1 MTANRGRPDVR
12 LLAALDAGLLD
23 EATARE
29 VRAAADADPA
39 ARAVLAALA
48 ATRAELAAL
57 PDPPVPP
64 ALAERWSA
72 ALAAEQSRLSA
83 PTPQP
88 SPSAPQQAA
97 PPPSPGAATGS
108 TAPQAATPVSP
119 RAGADPLTC
128 PPPPTRAGS
137 AAPSAPSR
145 PGAARSTAPHSHA
158 LEPAE
163 PRPSDVSSTAPAS
176 TAPAPTAPAPTTSPA
191 APESADSQSPAYP
204 PSTDRSTTPQRDV
217 AEPTNIEPRVD
228 AEPAPPPSRYQA
240 TPGGRSSPDDGRRGS
255 ASRPP
260 RNPVRRP
267 GRWLRRP
274 AVLAAALL
282 VAVGVVA
289 ALRARPEPLPAVGRP
304 QLVAEALSALGVR
317 DTAGL
322 AEPTRRAG
330 CLRAV
335 GAPVES
341 PEAALLGGRRVTFE
355 GSEGVLLVLGTGRR
369 GAFDVLIVD
378 PDCGPGAGRLFAAT
392 RVTPP

>member
-88 SPSAPQQAA
+88 SPSAPQALA
-97 PPPSPGAATGS
+97 GPPES
-108 TAPQAATPVSP
+108 TAPE
-119 RAGADPLTC
+119 
-128 PPPPTRAGS
+128 
-137 AAPSAPSR
+137 
-145 PGAARSTAPHSHA
+145 STAP
-158 LEPAE
+158 EPAE
-163 PRPSDVSSTAPAS
+163 P
-176 TAPAPTAPAPTTSPA
+176 
-191 APESADSQSPAYP
+191 
-204 PSTDRSTTPQRDV
+204 
-217 AEPTNIEPRVD
+217 EP
-228 AEPAPPPSRYQA
+228 AEPAAARPQPATSTAGRPHTTPDPA
-240 TPGGRSSPDDGRRGS
+240 TPLSPHRAGSDTCSRPTAGGRRSS

-335 GAPVES
+335 DAPVES

-355 GSEGVLLVLGTGRR
+355 GSEGVLLVLDTGRR

>member
-23 EATARE
+23 QATARE

-97 PPPSPGAATGS
+97 PPPSPAAAT
-108 TAPQAATPVSP
+108 
-119 RAGADPLTC
+119 R
-128 PPPPTRAGS
+128 
-137 AAPSAPSR
+137 
-145 PGAARSTAPHSHA
+145 
-158 LEPAE
+158 
-163 PRPSDVSSTAPAS
+163 STAPAS
-176 TAPAPTAPAPTTSPA
+176 TASPA

-228 AEPAPPPSRYQA
+228 AEPAPPPSRHQA
-240 TPGGRSSPDDGRRGS
+240 TPGGRSSPEGGRRGS

-260 RNPVRRP
+260 RNPVRP

-289 ALRARPEPLPAVGRP
+289 ALRARPEPLPTLGRP
-304 QLVAEALSALGVR
+304 QLVAEALSAVGVR

-322 AEPTRRAG
+322 AEPIRRAG

>member
-83 PTPQP
+83 PTPP
-88 SPSAPQQAA
+88 AP
-97 PPPSPGAATGS
+97 
-108 TAPQAATPVSP
+108 
-119 RAGADPLTC
+119 
-128 PPPPTRAGS
+128 
-137 AAPSAPSR
+137 
-145 PGAARSTAPHSHA
+145 
-158 LEPAE
+158 
-163 PRPSDVSSTAPAS
+163 TAPAS
-176 TAPAPTAPAPTTSPA
+176 TASPA

-228 AEPAPPPSRYQA
+228 AEPAPPPSRQQA

-282 VAVGVVA
+282 VAVAVVA
-289 ALRARPEPLPAVGRP
+289 GLRARPEPPPTVERP
-304 QLVAEALSALGVR
+304 KLVAEALSTVGVR

-341 PEAALLGGRRVTFE
+341 PEAPLLGARRVTFE
-355 GSEGVLLVLGTGRR
+355 GEEGVLLVLGTGRR

>member
-1 MTANRGRPDVR
+1 MTGNRGRPDVR

-83 PTPQP
+83 PTPP
-88 SPSAPQQAA
+88 AP
-97 PPPSPGAATGS
+97 
-108 TAPQAATPVSP
+108 
-119 RAGADPLTC
+119 
-128 PPPPTRAGS
+128 
-137 AAPSAPSR
+137 
-145 PGAARSTAPHSHA
+145 
-158 LEPAE
+158 
-163 PRPSDVSSTAPAS
+163 TAPAS
-176 TAPAPTAPAPTTSPA
+176 TASPA

-228 AEPAPPPSRYQA
+228 AEPAPPPSRQQA
-240 TPGGRSSPDDGRRGS
+240 TPGGRSSPEGGRCGS

-341 PEAALLGGRRVTFE
+341 PEAPLLGGRRVTFE

-369 GAFDVLIVD
+369 GALDVLIVD
-378 PDCGPGAGRLFAAT
+378 PDCGPGAGRLFAAN